1 RDEASCLVGS
11 EMCIRDRSLY
21 FAAFAF
27 MSLWHGAF
35 SDSLGRRPVVI
46 AGLLV
51 FALASIGAACAT
63 RIEQVY
69 VCRVLQGLS
78 AGAGIVVG
86 RAVIRDLYA

>member
-1 RDEASCLVGS
+1 MLGPFTINIYMPSFEQMKAVFGVTDVELQ
-11 EMCIRDRSLY
+11 ITLSLY

-51 FALASIGAACAT
+51 FALASIGAACAC
-63 RIEQVY
+63 V
-69 VCRVLQGLS
+69 S
-78 AGAGIVVG
+78 
-86 RAVIRDLYA
+86 

>member
-1 RDEASCLVGS
+1 MFGVTDVELQ
-11 EMCIRDRSLY
+11 ITLSLY

-69 VCRVLQGLS
+69 VCRVLQGCPPEPASWS
-78 AGAGIVVG
+78 AE
-86 RAVIRDLYA
+86 R